1 MKPELQRRVQRY
13 GWDKAADY
21 YEDSWAEQLIPA
33 QNLLL
38 KMAGL
43 KEGENVVDIACGTGL
58 VSFQAAKKV
67 GESGFVLGTDISD
80 RMIEASIELSKT
92 NNISNVSFERMDAED
107 LKIDDHIYN
116 VSLSALGL
124 MYYPDPV
131 KACTEM
137 KRVIKQA
144 GRAVGAVWGD
154 RNNCGWAEIFPIVD
168 SRVETDVCPMF
179 FQLGTKDSL
188 KLTFEMAG
196 LKDVKLERISTTLHY
211 NSSEVACSAVFAGG
225 PVALAYARFDDKTK
239 DEAHAEYIESIKDFW
254 NEDHYEIPGEFVVAS
269 GINS

>member
-13 GWDKAADY
+13 GWDKASDY
-21 YEDSWAEQLIPA
+21 YEDSWAEQLKPA

-43 KEGENVVDIACGTGL
+43 KEGESVVDIACGTGL
-58 VSFQAAKKV
+58 VSFQAAEKV

-80 RMIEASIELSKT
+80 KMIEASIELSKT

-107 LKIDDHIYN
+107 LKVDDHVYD
-116 VSLSALGL
+116 VALSALGL
-124 MYYPDPV
+124 MYYPDPL

-137 KRVIKQA
+137 KRVVNQG

-154 RNNCGWAEIFPIVD
+154 RKNCGWAEIFPIVD
-168 SRVETDVCPMF
+168 SRVESDVCPMF
-179 FQLGTKDSL
+179 FQLGTQDNL
-188 KLTFEMAG
+188 KLTFEMSG
-196 LKDVKLERISTTLHY
+196 LKDIRLERISTTLHY
-211 NSSEVACSAVFAGG
+211 NNSKVACSAVFAGG
-225 PVALAYARFDDKTK
+225 PVALAYAKFDDKTK

-254 NEDHYEIPGEFVVAS
+254 IEDHYEIPGEFVVAS
-269 GINS
+269 GIN